1 MDLKKNLKIVLF
13 SCLLGTLLATLFF
26 LNIKEKAEAKNKN
39 TLFVFQVGVFKNEQN
54 AMNLSQQ
61 FPVTRILKD
70 KDYYRVFIGAT
81 LTNKTLLKSYFDE
94 LKYNYYIKEIDVSE
108 AILGKIGPFDELLKQ
123 AKEESY
129 EAIIKNTL
137 ETLPDV
143 LSN

>member
-1 MDLKKNLKIVLF
+1 MIENSEFTIAARVKI
-13 SCLLGTLLATLFF
+13 
-26 LNIKEKAEAKNKN
+26 N
-39 TLFVFQVGVFKNEQN
+39 KNEQN